1 MPSTPS
7 PLQAPLFPSP
17 IRTILVRLSG
27 RVDDGSVLGRAADLA
42 RTFGAH
48 VGCVHVPSE
57 PPPIAD
63 LAGGGSNWRGFPAPG
78 DDASEVR
85 AAQAR
90 RSFNDWRTEHG
101 WAVSGDARTA
111 AVTVGYA
118 DLDGDEAT
126 VLTERARVADLV
138 ILARPDGLAS
148 LFVFDSLLSG
158 GGRPMLM
165 VPPGAPAKTGGAVVA
180 WNGSL
185 QSARALGAAIPLLRA
200 SGGEVAILCV
210 AERNRRAV
218 ASEAVEYLRWHGIA
232 ATVPA
237 PTAEHVGAQ
246 LLELAHER
254 GAGLIVSGAY
264 SHSRLRQ
271 LLFGGVTAYLVER
284 ADIPVLFAG

>member
-1 MPSTPS
+1 
-7 PLQAPLFPSP
+7 
-17 IRTILVRLSG
+17 
-27 RVDDGSVLGRAADLA
+27 
-42 RTFGAH
+42 
-48 VGCVHVPSE
+48 
-57 PPPIAD
+57 
-63 LAGGGSNWRGFPAPG
+63 
-78 DDASEVR
+78 
-85 AAQAR
+85 
-90 RSFNDWRTEHG
+90 
-101 WAVSGDARTA
+101 
-111 AVTVGYA
+111 VGYA

-271 LLFGGVTAYLVER
+271 LLFGGVTAHLVER